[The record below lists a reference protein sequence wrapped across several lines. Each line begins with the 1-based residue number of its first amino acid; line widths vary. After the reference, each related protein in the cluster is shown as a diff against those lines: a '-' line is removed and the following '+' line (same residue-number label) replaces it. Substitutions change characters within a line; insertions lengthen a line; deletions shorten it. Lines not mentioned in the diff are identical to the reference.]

1 MSDKRTPD
9 ADISAIIGNA
19 AADDRAAG
27 PASSDADVGKLAER
41 LDLLVADF
49 GQWSEYKAAS
59 VEYVREFTT
68 EIKWHRWT
76 RALVIGVCFLLILS
90 FAALLIVVLCQAKE
104 IFGEDPGHSLT
115 ALIVGTI
122 GGSVIISIAALKGA
136 FATVKD
142 RNEGLPMPDHMKEL
156 VDVGKNLFK
165 G

>member
-1 MSDKRTPD
+1 MSDSRTPD
-9 ADISAIIGNA
+9 GEIGAIIGGA
-19 AADDRAAG
+19 AADDRAKN
-27 PASSDADVGKLAER
+27 PSDVNADVGKLAER

-49 GQWSEYKAAS
+49 GQWTEYKAAS
-59 VEYVREFTT
+59 VEYVREFTE
-68 EIKWHRWT
+68 EIRWHRRT
-76 RALVIGVCFLLILS
+76 RALVVSVCGALILA
-90 FAALLIVVLCQAKE
+90 FAALLIVVLCNTQS
-104 IFGEDPGHSLT
+104 IFGKDPGHSLT

-122 GGSVIISIAALKGA
+122 GGSVIISIAALRGA

>member
-1 MSDKRTPD
+1 MSDSRTPD
-9 ADISAIIGNA
+9 ADIGAIIGGA
-19 AADDRAAG
+19 AADDRAKNPVNGA
-27 PASSDADVGKLAER
+27 ADADRLAER

-49 GQWSEYKAAS
+49 GQWTEYKAAS

-68 EIKWHRWT
+68 EIKWHRRT
-76 RALVIGVCFLLILS
+76 RALVVSVCGLLIVA
-90 FAALLIVVLCQAKE
+90 FAVLLIVVLWNAQT
-104 IFGEDPGHSLT
+104 IFGNDPGHSLT